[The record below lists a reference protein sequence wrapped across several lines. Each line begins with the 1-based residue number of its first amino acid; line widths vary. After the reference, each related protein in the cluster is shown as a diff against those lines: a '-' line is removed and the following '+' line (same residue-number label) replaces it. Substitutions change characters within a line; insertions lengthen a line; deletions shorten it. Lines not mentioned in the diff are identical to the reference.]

1 MIHGLSPAQD
11 TQAHSLRPDYPVCR
25 DRIIRSDAGGRIIR
39 AGLLEKSG
47 PGTESCEREVFE
59 GSPGR
64 PDYPGRIIGKIR
76 ARYRELREGGLR
88 GAG

>member
-1 MIHGLSPAQD
+1 MIHGLSPAKD
-11 TQAHSLRPDYPVCR
+11 TQAQILRPDYPVCR
-25 DRIIRSDAGGRIIR
+25 DRIIRSDAVGRIIR

-47 PGTESCEREVFE
+47 PYAECCARGVFR
-59 GSPGR
+59 R

-76 ARYRELREGGLR
+76 ARYRELRVGGLR